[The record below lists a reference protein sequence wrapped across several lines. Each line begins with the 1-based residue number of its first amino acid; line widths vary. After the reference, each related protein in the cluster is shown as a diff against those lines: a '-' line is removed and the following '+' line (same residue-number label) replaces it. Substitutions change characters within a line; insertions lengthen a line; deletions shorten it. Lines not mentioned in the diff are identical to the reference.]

1 MKRLKSR
8 LSETLQLENV
18 QMKLVL
24 MQRNKRKVGGYELVL
39 LVQSPFC
46 ERDFFVLINKKIC
59 DCHVAQTLLIG
70 FYSPSGILD
79 WKLSAA
85 PRRNQLDRCEL

>member
-1 MKRLKSR
+1 MNEKK
-8 LSETLQLENV
+8 TLQLENV

-39 LVQSPFC
+39 LVRSPFC

-59 DCHVAQTLLIG
+59 DCRVAQTLLIG
-70 FYSPSGILD
+70 FYPLLRHLRLETVGCS
-79 WKLSAA
+79 
-85 PRRNQLDRCEL
+85 